1 MKNLYK
7 IVTTKVF
14 IQSLAKLESFL
25 QRKHSDTLCKQQVA
39 SVKRLIG
46 EKLSDNPYIA
56 PTSQR
61 LLSLGI
67 YQCRQW
73 PLDNHNIVFYRI
85 DEENK
90 KVVLL
95 VVMDSRQSIEKLL
108 YELVLLS

>member
-1 MKNLYK
+1 
-7 IVTTKVF
+7 
-14 IQSLAKLESFL
+14 LAKLESFL
-25 QRKHSDTLCKQQVA
+25 QRKYSDTLAKQQISSIKTKVNA
-39 SVKRLIG
+39 
-46 EKLSDNPYIA
+46 KLTVNPYIA

-73 PLDNHNIVFYRI
+73 AVDKHNIVFYRI
-85 DEENK
+85 DEEHS